1 MLLLLIRSEGRRSE
15 RSDRLALSNR
25 SLLQLDLLGAGASL
39 ALHDRV
45 GTSFGWTGRFIVGEF
60 APRFYRVLYAS
71 LLAPEFR
78 RSSKNNL
85 YLNLLYRVLKT
96 CKNRRIVMALLKR
109 VLQCALM
116 MPANM
121 ACGLL
126 YMVSTVLSER
136 KELKVNAELKK
147 LMEEHALD
155 LGMEEEKEK
164 GEVENE
170 KEKEKEKEE
179 KESEK
184 EEKKSEKVEE
194 EEEEEESSEKEEESE
209 KEDNDDDDDDESE
222 EEQKE
227 ESKAMEEEEGEDEV
241 ADLDEA
247 FFQDSDEQSANEN
260 ENENE
265 KESDEEEKKESSDD
279 ESDAEKPHQPNQPK
293 SASASSSLP
302 PVVYDIHAR
311 DPIFSNAD
319 RTFLFELSLL
329 AHHYHPTVAHF
340 ANQLLEGS
348 RVSCS
353 GDPLIDF
360 SNKAFLDKFA
370 YKHPKQKDLDNARD
384 RGSEAMQSHKKAK
397 SLTQPPVNSEAF
409 LNQKEE
415 DVAIEDQFF
424 YKFFKERAKRTG
436 DKKKKSKKDAEGMS
450 EEEEE
455 EIDAFANQLATDL
468 INEHMGDEADD
479 FLNEFEEE
487 ENGRFLEEGRNDGV
501 G

>member
-1 MLLLLIRSEGRRSE
+1 M
-15 RSDRLALSNR
+15 
-25 SLLQLDLLGAGASL
+25 
-39 ALHDRV
+39 
-45 GTSFGWTGRFIVGEF
+45 VGEF

-96 CKNRRIVMALLKR
+96 CKNRRVVMALLKR
-109 VLQCALM
+109 VLQCAMM

-147 LMEEHALD
+147 LMEEHAFD
-155 LGMEEEKEK
+155 LGMEEEK
-164 GEVENE
+164 GEGE
-170 KEKEKEKEE
+170 EKEE
-179 KESEK
+179 EKEESEK
-184 EEKKSEKVEE
+184 EEG
-194 EEEEEESSEKEEESE
+194 EESE
-209 KEDNDDDDDDESE
+209 KEEVKEEEDSEKEDSDDDDDESE
-222 EEQKE
+222 EEEEEEEEVKEEKE
-227 ESKAMEEEEGEDEV
+227 ESKAMEEEEGDDEV

-247 FFQDSDEQSANEN
+247 FFQDSDDQS
-260 ENENE
+260 ENE
-265 KESDEEEKKESSDD
+265 KEHEGESEEEEEEKKKENSDH
-279 ESDAEKPHQPNQPK
+279 ESDAEQPVQP
-293 SASASSSLP
+293 AAAASSSLP
-302 PVVYDIHAR
+302 SVVYDIHAR
-311 DPIFSNAD
+311 DPVFSNAD

-340 ANQLLEGS
+340 ANQLLDGS
-348 RVSCS
+348 RVFCS

-436 DKKKKSKKDAEGMS
+436 DKKKSKKGEGE

-468 INEHMGDEADD
+468 INEHMGEEADD

-487 ENGRFLEEGRNDGV
+487 ENGRFLEEGRSDG
-501 G
+501 GG

>member
-1 MLLLLIRSEGRRSE
+1 M
-15 RSDRLALSNR
+15 
-25 SLLQLDLLGAGASL
+25 
-39 ALHDRV
+39 
-45 GTSFGWTGRFIVGEF
+45 VGEF

-109 VLQCALM
+109 VLQCAMM

-147 LMEEHALD
+147 LMEEHAFD
-155 LGMEEEKEK
+155 LGMEEEK
-164 GEVENE
+164 GEGEEMKEEE
-170 KEKEKEKEE
+170 KE
-179 KESEK
+179 ESEK
-184 EEKKSEKVEE
+184 EEEMKEE
-194 EEEEEESSEKEEESE
+194 GESEKEEVKEEEDSE
-209 KEDNDDDDDDESE
+209 KEDSDDDDDDESE
-222 EEQKE
+222 EEEEEEEEEKKEEE

-241 ADLDEA
+241 ADLDDA
-247 FFQDSDEQSANEN
+247 FFQDSDDQS
-260 ENENE
+260 ENE
-265 KESDEEEKKESSDD
+265 KQHESESEEEKEEEEKKENSDH
-279 ESDAEKPHQPNQPK
+279 ESDAEQPVQP
-293 SASASSSLP
+293 AAAASSSLP
-302 PVVYDIHAR
+302 SVVYDIHAR
-311 DPIFSNAD
+311 DPVFSNAD

-340 ANQLLEGS
+340 ANQLLDGS
-348 RVSCS
+348 RVFCS

-360 SNKAFLDKFA
+360 SNKAFLDRFA

-436 DKKKKSKKDAEGMS
+436 DKKKSKKGEGE

-468 INEHMGDEADD
+468 INEHMGEEAED

-487 ENGRFLEEGRNDGV
+487 ENGRFLEEGRSDG
-501 G
+501 GG

>member
-1 MLLLLIRSEGRRSE
+1 M
-15 RSDRLALSNR
+15 
-25 SLLQLDLLGAGASL
+25 
-39 ALHDRV
+39 
-45 GTSFGWTGRFIVGEF
+45 VGEF

-109 VLQCALM
+109 VLQCAMM
-116 MPANM
+116 MPAN
-121 ACGLL
+121 
-126 YMVSTVLSER
+126 MVSTVLSER

-147 LMEEHALD
+147 LMEEHAFD
-155 LGMEEEKEK
+155 LGMEEEK
-164 GEVENE
+164 GEG
-170 KEKEKEKEE
+170 EE
-179 KESEK
+179 M
-184 EEKKSEKVEE
+184 
-194 EEEEEESSEKEEESE
+194 KEEESE
-209 KEDNDDDDDDESE
+209 KEEVKEEEDSEKEDSDDDDDDESE
-222 EEQKE
+222 EEEEEEEEKKEEE

-247 FFQDSDEQSANEN
+247 FFQDSDDQS
-260 ENENE
+260 ENE
-265 KESDEEEKKESSDD
+265 KENKSESEEEEEEEEEEKENSDH
-279 ESDAEKPHQPNQPK
+279 ESDAEQPVQP
-293 SASASSSLP
+293 AAAASSSLP
-302 PVVYDIHAR
+302 SVVYDIHAR
-311 DPIFSNAD
+311 DPVFSNAD

-340 ANQLLEGS
+340 ANQLLDGS
-348 RVSCS
+348 RVFCS

-360 SNKAFLDKFA
+360 SNKAFLDRFA

-436 DKKKKSKKDAEGMS
+436 DKKKSKKGEGE

-468 INEHMGDEADD
+468 INEHMGEEADD

-487 ENGRFLEEGRNDGV
+487 ENGRFLEEGRSDG
-501 G
+501 GG

>member
-1 MLLLLIRSEGRRSE
+1 M
-15 RSDRLALSNR
+15 
-25 SLLQLDLLGAGASL
+25 
-39 ALHDRV
+39 
-45 GTSFGWTGRFIVGEF
+45 VGEF

-109 VLQCALM
+109 VLQCAMM

-147 LMEEHALD
+147 LMEEHAFD
-155 LGMEEEKEK
+155 LGMEEEK
-164 GEVENE
+164 GEG
-170 KEKEKEKEE
+170 EE
-179 KESEK
+179 M
-184 EEKKSEKVEE
+184 
-194 EEEEEESSEKEEESE
+194 KEEESE
-209 KEDNDDDDDDESE
+209 KEEVKEEEDSEKEDSDDDDDDESE
-222 EEQKE
+222 EEEEEEEEKKEEE

-247 FFQDSDEQSANEN
+247 FFQDSDDQS
-260 ENENE
+260 ENE
-265 KESDEEEKKESSDD
+265 KENKSESEEEEEEEEEEKENSDH
-279 ESDAEKPHQPNQPK
+279 ESDAEQPVQP
-293 SASASSSLP
+293 AAAASSSLP
-302 PVVYDIHAR
+302 SVVYDIHAR
-311 DPIFSNAD
+311 DPVFSNAD

-340 ANQLLEGS
+340 ANQLLDGS
-348 RVSCS
+348 RVFCS

-360 SNKAFLDKFA
+360 SNKAFLDRFA

-436 DKKKKSKKDAEGMS
+436 DKKKSKKGEGE

-468 INEHMGDEADD
+468 INEHMGEEADD

-487 ENGRFLEEGRNDGV
+487 ENGRFLEEGRSDG
-501 G
+501 GG

>member
-1 MLLLLIRSEGRRSE
+1 M
-15 RSDRLALSNR
+15 
-25 SLLQLDLLGAGASL
+25 
-39 ALHDRV
+39 
-45 GTSFGWTGRFIVGEF
+45 VGEF

-109 VLQCALM
+109 VLQCAMM

-147 LMEEHALD
+147 LMEEHAFD
-155 LGMEEEKEK
+155 LGMEEEK
-164 GEVENE
+164 GEGEE
-170 KEKEKEKEE
+170 MKEE
-179 KESEK
+179 GEESEK
-184 EEKKSEKVEE
+184 EEV
-194 EEEEEESSEKEEESE
+194 KEEEDSE
-209 KEDNDDDDDDESE
+209 KEDSDDDDDDESE
-222 EEQKE
+222 EEEEEEEEEKKEEE

-247 FFQDSDEQSANEN
+247 FFQDSDDQS
-260 ENENE
+260 ENE
-265 KESDEEEKKESSDD
+265 KENKSESEEEEEEEEEEKENSDH
-279 ESDAEKPHQPNQPK
+279 ESDAEQPVQ
-293 SASASSSLP
+293 SAAAASSSLP
-302 PVVYDIHAR
+302 SVVYDIHAR
-311 DPIFSNAD
+311 DPVFSNAD

-340 ANQLLEGS
+340 ANQLLDGS
-348 RVSCS
+348 RVFCS

-436 DKKKKSKKDAEGMS
+436 DKKKSKKGEGE

-468 INEHMGDEADD
+468 INEHMGEEAED

-487 ENGRFLEEGRNDGV
+487 ENGRFLEEGRSDG
-501 G
+501 GG

>member
-1 MLLLLIRSEGRRSE
+1 M
-15 RSDRLALSNR
+15 
-25 SLLQLDLLGAGASL
+25 
-39 ALHDRV
+39 
-45 GTSFGWTGRFIVGEF
+45 VGEF

-147 LMEEHALD
+147 LMEEHAFD
-155 LGMEEEKEK
+155 LGMEEEK
-164 GEVENE
+164 GEGE
-170 KEKEKEKEE
+170 EKEE
-179 KESEK
+179 EKEEEMKEEGEESEK
-184 EEKKSEKVEE
+184 EEV
-194 EEEEEESSEKEEESE
+194 KEEEDSE
-209 KEDNDDDDDDESE
+209 KEDSDDDDDESE
-222 EEQKE
+222 EEEEEEEEVKEEKE
-227 ESKAMEEEEGEDEV
+227 ESKAMEEEEGDDEV

-247 FFQDSDEQSANEN
+247 FFQDSDDQS
-260 ENENE
+260 ENE
-265 KESDEEEKKESSDD
+265 KEHESESEEEEKKKENSDH
-279 ESDAEKPHQPNQPK
+279 ESDAEQPVQP
-293 SASASSSLP
+293 AAPASSPLP
-302 PVVYDIHAR
+302 SVVYDIHAR

-340 ANQLLEGS
+340 ANQLLDGS
-348 RVSCS
+348 RVFCS

-384 RGSEAMQSHKKAK
+384 RGSEVMQSHKKAK

-436 DKKKKSKKDAEGMS
+436 DKKKSKKGTEEEG
-450 EEEEE
+450 EDNDEEE
-455 EIDAFANQLATDL
+455 EIDEFANQLATDL
-468 INEHMGDEADD
+468 INEHMGEEADD

-487 ENGRFLEEGRNDGV
+487 ENGRFLEEGRNDG
-501 G
+501 GG

>member
-1 MLLLLIRSEGRRSE
+1 M
-15 RSDRLALSNR
+15 
-25 SLLQLDLLGAGASL
+25 
-39 ALHDRV
+39 
-45 GTSFGWTGRFIVGEF
+45 VGEF

-96 CKNRRIVMALLKR
+96 CKNRRIMMALLKR
-109 VLQCALM
+109 VLQCAMM

-147 LMEEHALD
+147 LMEEHAFD
-155 LGMEEEKEK
+155 LGMEEEK
-164 GEVENE
+164 GEGE
-170 KEKEKEKEE
+170 EKEE
-179 KESEK
+179 EKEESEK
-184 EEKKSEKVEE
+184 EEEKEE
-194 EEEEEESSEKEEESE
+194 EMKEEGESEKEEVKEEEDSE
-209 KEDNDDDDDDESE
+209 KEDSDDDDDDESE
-222 EEQKE
+222 EEEEEEEEKKEEE

-247 FFQDSDEQSANEN
+247 FFQDSDDQS
-260 ENENE
+260 ENE
-265 KESDEEEKKESSDD
+265 KENKSESEEEEEEEEEEKENSDH
-279 ESDAEKPHQPNQPK
+279 ESDAEQPVQP
-293 SASASSSLP
+293 AAAASSSLP
-302 PVVYDIHAR
+302 SVVYDIHAR
-311 DPIFSNAD
+311 DPVFSNAD

-340 ANQLLEGS
+340 ANQLLDGS
-348 RVSCS
+348 RVFCS

-436 DKKKKSKKDAEGMS
+436 DKKKSKKGEGE

-468 INEHMGDEADD
+468 INEHMGEEAED

-487 ENGRFLEEGRNDGV
+487 ENGRFLEEGRSDG
-501 G
+501 GG